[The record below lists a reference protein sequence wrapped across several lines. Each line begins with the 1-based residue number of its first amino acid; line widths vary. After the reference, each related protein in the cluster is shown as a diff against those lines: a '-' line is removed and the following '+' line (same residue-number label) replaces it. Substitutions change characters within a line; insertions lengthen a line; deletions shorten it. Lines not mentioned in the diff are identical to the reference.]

1 MGSRILASSVG
12 LPTLAFRNQPLH
24 LLKQKKHAWNEHEG
38 PNLPVKD
45 HVYPWNEREI
55 APPIF
60 WIWFGCENGLKNIT
74 SAICDKNVVR
84 EMSVKWAWR
93 AGQIYPLKTMF
104 TREMTVKCPPTFFGS
119 DLDLKSQKL
128 ACVLGLTVR
137 KPAKTR
143 VGARFGTL
151 SIKPRVNLTSKFG
164 KFAFVIIFSAFAS
177 EHLRFQNW
185 P

>member
-1 MGSRILASSVG
+1 
-12 LPTLAFRNQPLH
+12 
-24 LLKQKKHAWNEHEG
+24 
-38 PNLPVKD
+38 
-45 HVYPWNEREI
+45 
-55 APPIF
+55 
-60 WIWFGCENGLKNIT
+60 
-74 SAICDKNVVR
+74 VR
-84 EMSVKWAWR
+84 EMSVK
-93 AGQIYPLKTMF
+93 GQVYPLKTMF

-137 KPAKTR
+137 KPVKTR

-177 EHLRFQNW
+177 EHLRFQSW